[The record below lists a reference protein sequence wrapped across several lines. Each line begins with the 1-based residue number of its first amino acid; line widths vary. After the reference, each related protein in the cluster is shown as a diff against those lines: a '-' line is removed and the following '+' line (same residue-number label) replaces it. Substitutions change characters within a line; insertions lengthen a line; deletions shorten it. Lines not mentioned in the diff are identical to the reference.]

1 MASDHSAQ
9 TATLR
14 SKHRRDSLLRSTYA
28 LFLIVAAGLLST
40 ALLLEGA
47 VGIGHG
53 SDADQLYSRTHEP
66 EVIHASAV
74 GSSLFSLLPFI
85 QNIWAAARRRRLH
98 WQLIIVLAV
107 VTVSAVRGA
116 VWAAVVAFLLSLAW
130 FVFLQLSSARSE
142 QRPR

>member
-1 MASDHSAQ
+1 M
-9 TATLR
+9 
-14 SKHRRDSLLRSTYA
+14 LRSTYA

-47 VGIGHG
+47 FGIRHVPEQ
-53 SDADQLYSRTHEP
+53 SPLYRRAHEP

-74 GSSLFSLLPFI
+74 GSSVFSLLPFI
-85 QNIWAAARRRRLH
+85 QNIWAAARRRRFH

-107 VTVSAVRGA
+107 VTVSAVGGA

-130 FVFLQLSSARSE
+130 FVFLQLSSARRE
-142 QRPR
+142 QHPR